1 MSGIEFW
8 LSYNNNA
15 ERMRLPVNPNGIS
28 VTSPFGITDVSV
40 THIGE
45 FSVFGER
52 ELKEFTFSSFFPAK
66 YHSSYCEFVNISKAP
81 VYVKKLEEWRD
92 KKRPIRLIVTGTRIN
107 FPVTIR
113 DFTLD
118 YERAGEMGDIYY
130 TLTLK
135 EYQWQKARTSVD
147 LATAKALSK
156 SEQKASA
163 RPEKLNTDKKSNK
176 TYTVKS
182 GDSLSK
188 VFGKDWRKVYEA
200 NKKVIGSNPNI
211 IKPGQKLVIPA

>member
-1 MSGIEFW
+1 MSIEFW

-15 ERMRLPVNPNGIS
+15 ESMRLPVNPNGIS
-28 VTSPFGITDVSV
+28 ITSPFGITDIAV
-40 THIGE
+40 THVGE

-52 ELKEFTFSSFFPAK
+52 GLKEFTFSSFFPRE
-66 YHSSYCEFVNISKAP
+66 YNSSYCEFMRISKAP

-92 KKRPIRLIVTGTRIN
+92 KKRPIRLVVTGTSIN

-113 DFTLD
+113 DFELD

-130 TLTLK
+130 SITLK
-135 EYQWQKARTSVD
+135 EYRWQKARESVD
-147 LATAKALSK
+147 AATAKAPTK
-156 SEQKASA
+156 SEQKAA
-163 RPEKLNTDKKSNK
+163 ERPEKLNTEKQKNK

-200 NKKVIGSNPNI
+200 NKSVIGANPNV
-211 IKPGQKLVIPA
+211 IKPGQKLVIP

>member
-1 MSGIEFW
+1 MSVEFW

-15 ERMRLPVNPNGIS
+15 ESMRLPVNPNGIS
-28 VTSPFGITDVSV
+28 VTSPFGITDVEV

-52 ELKEFTFSSFFPAK
+52 GLKEFTFSSFFPRE
-66 YHSSYCEFVNISKAP
+66 YHPSYCEFMRISKAP

-92 KKRPIRLIVTGTRIN
+92 KKRPIRLVVTGTSIN

-113 DFTLD
+113 DFSLD
-118 YERAGEMGDIYY
+118 YEKGGEMGDIYY
-130 TLTLK
+130 SLTLK
-135 EYQWQKARTSVD
+135 EYRWQKARESVD
-147 LATAKALSK
+147 TVTAKAPTK
-156 SEQKASA
+156 SEQKAA
-163 RPEKLNTDKKSNK
+163 ERPEKINKEKQTNK

-200 NKKVIGSNPNI
+200 NKSVIGANPNL
-211 IKPGQKLVIPA
+211 IKPGQKLVIP